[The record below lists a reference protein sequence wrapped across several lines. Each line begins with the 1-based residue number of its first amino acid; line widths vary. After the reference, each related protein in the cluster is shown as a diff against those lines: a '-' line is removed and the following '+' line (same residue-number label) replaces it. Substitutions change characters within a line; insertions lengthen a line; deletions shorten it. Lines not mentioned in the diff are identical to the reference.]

1 MFTSQLRCPSY
12 QLSIMRGPNHHGLSL
27 TMRLP
32 FPAAACPLHSSTT
45 PCKSWCTSNRCVW
58 IRMWAQ
64 LDRPI
69 GTPPVTPH
77 HLPHLLF
84 TYPVPVETVSTL
96 TLSAPLVEL
105 RLRPPW
111 LPLSSFFTATA
122 FLEAAVEAQACT
134 LKFLKAVQKHSP
146 MSAAAL

>member
-1 MFTSQLRCPSY
+1 
-12 QLSIMRGPNHHGLSL
+12 MRQCGNDEFLNKGWRGMGLEVESNNTRDL
-27 TMRLP
+27 VM
-32 FPAAACPLHSSTT
+32 PA
-45 PCKSWCTSNRCVW
+45 
-58 IRMWAQ
+58 
-64 LDRPI
+64 DRPI

-134 LKFLKAVQKHSP
+134 LKFLKAVQKHTP